1 MLSVKTLSMHAC
13 LFLVYIIG
21 LQYVCSSIV
30 SIVVYINAG
39 IYVMG
44 TAHTIMIY
52 IILNTRKTRVKY

>member
-30 SIVVYINAG
+30 SIVVYVNAG

-44 TAHTIMIY
+44 TAHT
-52 IILNTRKTRVKY
+52 

>member
-13 LFLVYIIG
+13 LFLLYIIV

-30 SIVVYINAG
+30 SIVIYVNAG

-52 IILNTRKTRVKY
+52 IILNIRKTRVKY

>member
-1 MLSVKTLSMHAC
+1 MHAR

-21 LQYVCSSIV
+21 LQYACSSIV
-30 SIVVYINAG
+30 SIVVYVNAG

-52 IILNTRKTRVKY
+52 IILNIRKTRVKY